1 MISII
6 IIIISNTII
15 TLSLSII
22 PPAPSGAL
30 RSRPIVRHDV
40 DDDDGDIDNGDDNN
54 NYDNQIHSSVINDN
68 FYL

>member
-1 MISII
+1 MISMI

-15 TLSLSII
+15 TLSLSKI

-40 DDDDGDIDNGDDNN
+40 DDDGDVDDVDDNN
-54 NYDNQIHSSVINDN
+54 NYDNQIHSSVIDDN